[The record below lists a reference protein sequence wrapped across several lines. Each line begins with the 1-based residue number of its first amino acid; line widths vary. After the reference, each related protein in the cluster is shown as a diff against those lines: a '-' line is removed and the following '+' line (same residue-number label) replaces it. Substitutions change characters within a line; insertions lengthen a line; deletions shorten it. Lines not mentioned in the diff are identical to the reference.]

1 MLGFNKFII
10 FCPYSIINSIDQ
22 LLDLWS
28 SPLTYMRS
36 IIDLCGVHIYK
47 PTNIIVDY
55 KRI

>member
-10 FCPYSIINSIDQ
+10 FCPYYIINSIDQ

-28 SPLTYMRS
+28 SLLTYVRS
-36 IIDLCGVHIYK
+36 TIDLYGVHIYK